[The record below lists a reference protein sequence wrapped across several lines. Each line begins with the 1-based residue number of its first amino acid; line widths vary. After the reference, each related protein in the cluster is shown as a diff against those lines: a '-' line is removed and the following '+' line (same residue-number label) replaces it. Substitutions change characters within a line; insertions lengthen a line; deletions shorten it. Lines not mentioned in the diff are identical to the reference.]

1 MASTL
6 HEMTASTDPSASAR
20 PSVKGQKDFVWL
32 PGSRE
37 RPRNL
42 SRVRTDMSCS
52 EVQVVAVL
60 ASSNVALTCC
70 TVETFGIASKYRMI
84 LDPGS

>member
-1 MASTL
+1 MASAL
-6 HEMTASTDPSASAR
+6 YEMTASTDPSV
-20 PSVKGQKDFVWL
+20 SVRLLLKGQKDLVWL

-42 SRVRTDMSCS
+42 SRVRTDTSCS